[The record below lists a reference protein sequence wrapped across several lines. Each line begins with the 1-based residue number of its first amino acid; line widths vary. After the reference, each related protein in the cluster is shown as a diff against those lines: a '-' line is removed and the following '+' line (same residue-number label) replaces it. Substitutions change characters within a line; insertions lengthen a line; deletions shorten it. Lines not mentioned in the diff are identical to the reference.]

1 MNARSL
7 WALIQ
12 DKTLSRKLV
21 RIDIHVNTLSNLTEG
36 ISQKTSCHQSNPE
49 ETTQFKMNEEPCP
62 QSMHQRACTFLQKGM
77 LNIQQEKIHRKPIKI
92 FSTNRVDCNT
102 KDYESGVGGAEKK
115 ILTMNLPS
123 GKSRIGHIRNKVVL
137 FLGQRWQMSSVS

>member
-12 DKTLSRKLV
+12 DKTLSWKLV

-49 ETTQFKMNEEPCP
+49 ETTQFKMNEEP
-62 QSMHQRACTFLQKGM
+62 
-77 LNIQQEKIHRKPIKI
+77 
-92 FSTNRVDCNT
+92 
-102 KDYESGVGGAEKK
+102 
-115 ILTMNLPS
+115 
-123 GKSRIGHIRNKVVL
+123 
-137 FLGQRWQMSSVS
+137 